1 MDDLKIG
8 NMIRDAV
15 RSLFRRPFTV
25 QYATKPGEMVPVPE
39 RFRGKIIYDREA
51 CVGCLLCIKT
61 CPTGAIITTEERKVT
76 FNLDRCVFC
85 GQCKETCP
93 KEAISFASEFEMVVH
108 DREELFVR

>member
-1 MDDLKIG
+1 MCHLKIG

-39 RFRGKIIYDREA
+39 RFRGKITYDREA

-61 CPTGAIITTEERKVT
+61 CPTGAIIVTEERKVT

-93 KEAISFASEFEMVVH
+93 KEAINFSSEFEMVVY